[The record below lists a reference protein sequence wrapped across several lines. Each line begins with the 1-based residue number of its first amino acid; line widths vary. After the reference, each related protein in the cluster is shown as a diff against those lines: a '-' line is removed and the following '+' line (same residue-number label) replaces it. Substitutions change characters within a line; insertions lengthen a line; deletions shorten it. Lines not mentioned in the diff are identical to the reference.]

1 LGSARRRRGQSIET
15 GARTKGKACP
25 GQGLT
30 YISENA
36 IAGSLRLGQVEP
48 VGQGCGL
55 LPVRASL
62 LHTYSAR
69 DRVDD
74 VVVECVAADGT

>member
-1 LGSARRRRGQSIET
+1 LGSARRRRGQGVDT
-15 GARTKGKACP
+15 AARAKGKACP
-25 GQGLT
+25 GQGLA

-36 IAGSLRLGQVEP
+36 ILRSLRLGQVEP
-48 VGQGCGL
+48 IGQGCGL

-74 VVVECVAADGT
+74 VIVECVAANGT